1 MTWIHSGSL
10 HNPQVF
16 LFWYACAGMGPV
28 GVDVPE
34 PVLPQHL
41 PAVMPPG
48 SGFGIVERIER
59 FERQIR

>member
-1 MTWIHSGSL
+1 
-10 HNPQVF
+10 
-16 LFWYACAGMGPV
+16 MGPV
-28 GVDVPE
+28 GVDVPD